1 MPKTEYAD
9 RIGDYVTIST
19 VGETARAY
27 VPKLLPPVPAINMTD
42 LSTLASEAMLAL
54 GRLDGVR
61 AVTPDTSLFLYMYVR
76 KEALLSS
83 QIEGT
88 QSSLSDLLLYEN
100 EQAPGAPDA
109 QVDDVEEV
117 STYVAALNHGLE
129 RMRGGFP
136 LSVRLM
142 REIHAILLATGRG
155 STKQPGEFRKSQN
168 WIGGTRPGN
177 AIFVPPPPNSVIGLM
192 ANLEKFLHSKD
203 DKLSPLI
210 KAGIAHLQF
219 ETIHP
224 FLDGNGRLGRL
235 IITLYLCSEG
245 ILEEPLLYL
254 SLYLK
259 THRKTYYALLNEVR
273 EHGRWEV
280 WLEFFLSGV
289 RDVAKQAH
297 RSARTISDIFASDA
311 VKIDA
316 LKRAAPMARK
326 VHNIL
331 QQRPIM
337 TAATIADLADTS
349 FPTANNALA
358 NLERLG
364 ILTEITGKERGRIY
378 AYTRYLDVLN
388 EGTEPIRQ

>member
-1 MPKTEYAD
+1 MPKTEYAE
-9 RIGDYVTIST
+9 RIGGYVTIST

-27 VPKLLPPVPAINMTD
+27 VPKPLPPVPAIDMTN

-100 EQAPGAPDA
+100 EQAPGAPM
-109 QVDDVEEV
+109 DDVEEV

-142 REIHAILLATGRG
+142 REMHGILLATGRG

-177 AIFVPPPPNSVIGLM
+177 AIFVPPPPSSVIDLM

-297 RSARTISDIFASDA
+297 QAARTISDIFASDA
-311 VKIDA
+311 GKIGV
-316 LKRAAPMARK
+316 LKRAAPMAHR

-337 TAATIADLADTS
+337 TAATITDIANTS
-349 FPTANNALA
+349 FPTASNALS

-364 ILTEITGKERGRIY
+364 ILTEITGKERGRVY
-378 AYTRYLDVLN
+378 AYARYLDVLN

>member
-1 MPKTEYAD
+1 MPKVENAE

-27 VPKLLPPVPAINMTD
+27 VPKRLPPAPAIDMTN

-54 GRLDGVR
+54 GRLDGMR

-100 EQAPGAPDA
+100 EQAPGAPL
-109 QVDDVEEV
+109 DDVEEV
-117 STYVAALNHGLE
+117 STYVAALNHGLKRLGE
-129 RMRGGFP
+129 GFP
-136 LSVRLM
+136 LSARLL
-142 REIHAILLATGRG
+142 REIHGILLATGRG
-155 STKQPGEFRKSQN
+155 STKRPGEFRRSQN

-177 AIFVPPPPNSVIGLM
+177 AIFVPPPPESVLDLM

-203 DKLSPLI
+203 DKLSPLV

-235 IITLYLCSEG
+235 LITLYLCAEG

-259 THRKTYYALLNEVR
+259 THRATYYALLNEVR
-273 EHGRWEV
+273 ERGRWEV

-297 RSARTISDIFASDA
+297 QAARTISEIFASDTL
-311 VKIDA
+311 KINT
-316 LKRAAPMARK
+316 LKRAAPTAHR
-326 VHNIL
+326 VHDIM

-337 TAATIADLADTS
+337 SVAGIAKLAQSS
-349 FPTANNALA
+349 FPTANNALS
-358 NLERLG
+358 NLQRLG
-364 ILTEITGKERGRIY
+364 IVTEITGKDRGRIY

>member
-1 MPKTEYAD
+1 MPKTEYVD

-27 VPKLLPPVPAINMTD
+27 VPKLLPPMPAIDMTN

-100 EQAPGAPDA
+100 EQAPGAPM
-109 QVDDVEEV
+109 DDVEEV

-142 REIHAILLATGRG
+142 REIHGILLATGRG

-177 AIFVPPPPNSVIGLM
+177 AIFVPPPPSFVIDLM

-210 KAGIAHLQF
+210 KAGIVHLQF

-235 IITLYLCSEG
+235 IITLYLCSKG

-273 EHGRWEV
+273 EHGHWEV

-297 RSARTISDIFASDA
+297 QAARTISDIFANDA
-311 VKIDA
+311 EKIDV
-316 LKRAAPMARK
+316 LKRAAPMAHR

-349 FPTANNALA
+349 FPTASNALS

-364 ILTEITGKERGRIY
+364 ILTEITGKERGRVY
-378 AYTRYLDVLN
+378 AYARYLDVLN